1 MSKAKRAGD
10 WLSDEQR
17 QKYIQAVISYFHDE
31 RDEEIGVIA
40 AGELLD
46 FLLQEVG
53 TEIYRRAI
61 GDVKKAL
68 KKNAEELDTELDVLS
83 DK

>member
-17 QKYIQAVISYFHDE
+17 QKYIKAVISYFHDE

-46 FLLQEVG
+46 FLLQEAG

-61 GDVKKAL
+61 GDVKKML
-68 KKNAEELDTELDVLS
+68 KKNSEELDTELDILL